1 MASSDLTDLLQ
12 AAMAPTEEIVTEEV
26 IVTKEASLDN
36 LVYKLVEFASY
47 NYQLN
52 TQAHLLHLNIEAPF
66 FLAVHKF
73 LKKQY
78 QQHIDDFDVLAELVR
93 SMDFLLPMCQKGL
106 LGAYKGFKNITT
118 YEARPSLT
126 LYIKNLENGG
136 FMGKE
141 LVDLAREVG
150 APDAENEIAEIVG
163 HLFKS
168 AWMLKSTLRN
178 Y

>member
-1 MASSDLTDLLQ
+1 
-12 AAMAPTEEIVTEEV
+12 VTEEV

-93 SMDFLLPMCQKGL
+93 SMDYLLPLCQKGL
-106 LGAYKGFKNITT
+106 LCACKNFKNITT

-141 LVDLAREVG
+141 LIDLAREVG
-150 APDAENEIAEIVG
+150 APDAENEVAEIVG
-163 HLFKS
+163 HMFKS

>member
-73 LKKQY
+73 LRKQY

-93 SMDFLLPMCQKGL
+93 SMDYLLPLCQKGL
-106 LGAYKGFKNITT
+106 LGACKSFKNITT

-150 APDAENEIAEIVG
+150 APDAENEVAEIVG
-163 HLFKS
+163 HMFKA
-168 AWMLKSTLRN
+168 AWMLKSTLLN